1 MEDCGNKGCKIAIK
15 VAKRLGWLAGGA
27 FLGTAGVAALSSRD
41 AKKAYT
47 HVTATALRAQD
58 CVLKKVAN
66 VKDNAQD
73 ILEDA
78 REINEKIYKEAE
90 KNQCCSAPDKDAE

>member
-1 MEDCGNKGCKIAIK
+1 MEDCTNKGCEIAIK

-78 REINEKIYKEAE
+78 KEINEKIYKEAE

>member
-1 MEDCGNKGCKIAIK
+1 MEDCANKGCKIAMK

-73 ILEDA
+73 ILHDA
-78 REINEKIYKEAE
+78 KEINEKIYKEAE
-90 KNQCCSAPDKDAE
+90 EAECCCTTEEAK

>member
-1 MEDCGNKGCKIAIK
+1 MEDCKKKECKSTKKILKKI
-15 VAKRLGWLAGGA
+15 GWLAGGA

-78 REINEKIYKEAE
+78 KGINEKIYEEAE

>member
-1 MEDCGNKGCKIAIK
+1 MEDCANKGCKIAIK

-78 REINEKIYKEAE
+78 KEINEKIYKEAE
-90 KNQCCSAPDKDAE
+90 KNQCCLAPDKDAE